1 MLVILR
7 PTVTRSHR
15 TSSYF
20 PRISTWRQGLG
31 SANTVNMECRE
42 APLEHNGKSGCIS
55 STLYTS
61 VPYWMPMCRWRDRRT
76 TRSPE
81 LRWASSPTEK
91 TSSTYLKHIWSL
103 DRHWWA
109 FFILFPCFPRCQ
121 NWPKKQKSLS
131 CASGDVTTPGSQGP
145 GCNWTGV
152 VKGRTRPTWWF
163 VGTLRYSVGGFPSH
177 SQPHGW
183 WQRVHGWGL
192 GSLVCGWAP
201 GGWTVMG
208 NGVSWYSI

>member
-1 MLVILR
+1 
-7 PTVTRSHR
+7 
-15 TSSYF
+15 
-20 PRISTWRQGLG
+20 
-31 SANTVNMECRE
+31 
-42 APLEHNGKSGCIS
+42 
-55 STLYTS
+55 
-61 VPYWMPMCRWRDRRT
+61 
-76 TRSPE
+76 
-81 LRWASSPTEK
+81 
-91 TSSTYLKHIWSL
+91 
-103 DRHWWA
+103 
-109 FFILFPCFPRCQ
+109 
-121 NWPKKQKSLS
+121 
-131 CASGDVTTPGSQGP
+131 
-145 GCNWTGV
+145 V